1 MLDRLVVIAYNNINR
16 IINEVGIP
24 TGEIPGKKLT
34 IEEVVGLHLTTI
46 MLGINTISAEIAKFR
61 NLVEVS
67 YYANKQQ
74 IIPNSSIEGVFDRT
88 REAIFSLKNEIIH
101 RMHLQLAE
109 FDNNYL
115 KVSVASE
122 NDSAIEL
129 LSKIRD
135 VVTEYFDSEETMMNS
150 EIKRY
155 F

>member
-1 MLDRLVVIAYNNINR
+1 MLDRQVVIAYDNINR

-88 REAIFSLKNEIIH
+88 RETIFSLKNEIIH

-109 FDNNYL
+109 FDNNYF